1 MNFSSPRNQLNISNG
16 LKVMGKT
23 IEANLKN
30 DGKLDKTKKTLIPK
44 GKKLL
49 AEEKF

>member
-1 MNFSSPRNQLNISNG
+1 
-16 LKVMGKT
+16 MGKT

-30 DGKLDKTKKTLIPK
+30 HGKLDRSKKTLILK

-49 AEEKF
+49 AEENF

>member
-1 MNFSSPRNQLNISNG
+1 
-16 LKVMGKT
+16 MGKT